1 MTNVQEYSSIEPP
14 TPNMFSSSSNS
25 NPTKSTIAIDVL
37 AIGFN
42 WSKHTIKS
50 GKKLTSYLDAN

>member
-1 MTNVQEYSSIEPP
+1 
-14 TPNMFSSSSNS
+14 
-25 NPTKSTIAIDVL
+25 L